1 MGAILVVNAGSS
13 SLKFQVFVLRAVA
26 ELKNLIKGRFDGIST
41 RPRLRADAADKR
53 PLIDQA

>member
-1 MGAILVVNAGSS
+1 MPAPRV
-13 SLKFQVFVLRAVA
+13 FQVFVLRAVA
-26 ELKNLIKGRFDGIST
+26 KLKNLIKGQFDGIST